1 MRKKET
7 AMPEAKDELTG
18 RVALVAGGSGGIG
31 AATAQRLAAAGAIV
45 WVGYN
50 RGADKANEIVKRIA
64 GQGHRAVHLPMED
77 SAAIKSAIAGIEQ
90 AHGRLDILI
99 NSAGFTRAVPHAE
112 LDALDDATIDA
123 VLTANV
129 RGPFATIRASAPLM
143 RKTGDA
149 VIVNLSSISGFT
161 GSGSSI
167 IYCASK
173 AALDTMSKSL
183 ARVLG
188 PEIRVLTVSPA
199 AVDTDFV
206 PGRTRAAIERQA
218 AGTPLK
224 KVQGPDDVALAI
236 MACVTHLRFSTGAI
250 IVSDGGN
257 HLR

>member
-1 MRKKET
+1 M
-7 AMPEAKDELTG
+7 AMTGGTLGDLTG

-31 AATAQRLAAAGAIV
+31 AATARRLAQAGATV

-50 RGADKANEIVKRIA
+50 RGADKAAEIARDLPGKD
-64 GQGHRAVHLPMED
+64 HRSVHLPMEN
-77 SAAIKSAIAGIEQ
+77 SAAIDAAVAAIEQ

-99 NSAGFTRAVPHAE
+99 NSAGFTRAVPHAD
-112 LDALDDATIDA
+112 LAALDDATIDA

-129 RGPFATIRASAPLM
+129 RGPFATIRAAAPLM
-143 RKTGDA
+143 RKTGEA
-149 VIVNLSSISGFT
+149 VIVNISSVSGFT

-183 ARVLG
+183 ARALG

-206 PGRTRAAIERQA
+206 PGRTHAAIEKQA

-236 MACVTHLRFSTGAI
+236 MACVTHLRFTTGAI
-250 IVSDGGN
+250 VVSDGGN

>member
-1 MRKKET
+1 MT
-7 AMPEAKDELTG
+7 AESLGDLSG

-31 AATAQRLAAAGAIV
+31 AATARRLAAAGAIV

-50 RGADKANEIVKRIA
+50 RGSDKAAEIARTLPGKN
-64 GQGHRAVHLPMED
+64 HRAVHLPLED
-77 SAAIKSAIAGIEQ
+77 STAINAAVAAIEQ
-90 AHGRLDILI
+90 AHQRLDVLI
-99 NSAGFTRAVPHAE
+99 NSAGFTRAIPHAD
-112 LDALDDATIDA
+112 LAALDDATIDA

-129 RGPFATIRASAPLM
+129 RGPFATIRAAAPLM
-143 RKTGDA
+143 RQTGDA
-149 VIVNLSSISGFT
+149 VIVNVSSISGFT

-173 AALDTMSKSL
+173 GALDTMSKSL
-183 ARVLG
+183 ARALG

-206 PGRTRAAIERQA
+206 PGRTHAAIEKQA

-224 KVQGPDDVALAI
+224 KVQGPDDVAVAI
-236 MACVTHLRFSTGAI
+236 MACVTHLRFTTGAI
-250 IVSDGGN
+250 VVSDGGN